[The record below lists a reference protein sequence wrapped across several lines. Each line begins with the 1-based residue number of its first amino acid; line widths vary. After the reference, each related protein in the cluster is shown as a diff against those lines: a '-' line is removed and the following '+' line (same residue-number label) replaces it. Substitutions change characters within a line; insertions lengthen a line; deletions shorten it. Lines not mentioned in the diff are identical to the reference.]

1 MPDYTIETT
10 LHRPISRKRTYSA
23 DTAEAACHA
32 AIKDDDWVEARNDNE
47 TSGETYVTGIWEG
60 ADAAYCGS
68 AIPIPSQFRGITE
81 RKAGHFEIL
90 LGILKIVVTDVQAGR
105 STSSDWM
112 AKTAWAISRSEAI
125 LAGAP
130 DPHRSVDLPKPH
142 HVLAILRED
151 RVRAAIAAIL
161 KVDHDFGGLSPDA
174 VTDEEIHAACLT
186 VVTVMDL
193 SDETGTAEFQA
204 GMAALRQAR
213 RRRSV

>member
-10 LHRPISRKRTYSA
+10 YHLPISRTRTYSA
-23 DTAEAACHA
+23 DTAEAACHTT
-32 AIKDDDWVEARNDNE
+32 IKDDDWEEARNDHE
-47 TSGETYVTGIWEG
+47 TPGEIHVTGIWEG
-60 ADAAYCGS
+60 ADAAYRGS
-68 AIPIPSQFRGITE
+68 AIPVPSQFRGMTE
-81 RKAGHFEIL
+81 RKTVHCEIL
-90 LGILKIVVTDVQAGR
+90 LGILKIVVSDAQAGR
-105 STSSDWM
+105 STSADWM
-112 AKTAWAISRSEAI
+112 VKAASATSRSEAI

-130 DPHRSVDLPKPH
+130 DSHRSVDLPEPY
-142 HVLAILRED
+142 HVLAFLRED

-161 KVDHDFGGLSPDA
+161 QVDHDFGGLAPDA

-193 SDETGTAEFQA
+193 SDETRTAEFQA